1 MTVAELKISFNQATT
16 FFAQADADS
25 RLAILNHV
33 YNNLR
38 EAITSPAPT
47 ALHSQVV
54 NHLIRQLHQVRREDR
69 LEVLRDMLNGA
80 ETRFGREY
88 STLNINMRLAFW
100 YRLAEESDLALATT
114 ARSHRDGTAFRT
126 LARLVDEM
134 DLNQQ
139 IHFLR
144 QVLSAEPVP
153 QV

>member
-1 MTVAELKISFNQATT
+1 MTVAELKISFDQAVA

-38 EAITSPAPT
+38 EAVASPAPT
-47 ALHSQVV
+47 ALYSQVV
-54 NHLIRQLHQVRREDR
+54 NHLIRQMHQVRREDR
-69 LEVLRDMLNGA
+69 LEVLCDILNGA

-100 YRLAEESDLALATT
+100 YRLAEDSDLVLA
-114 ARSHRDGTAFRT
+114 AAGRSHRDGTAFHT
-126 LARLVDEM
+126 LARLVDDM

-144 QVLSAEPVP
+144 QVLSA
-153 QV
+153 